1 MSSESLEE
9 NSPEPSST
17 PQANGSAPAP
27 SANNKPILLGLGG
40 IAIVAILGFLCV
52 LCLLI
57 VLLTRQFFFDDT
69 PLVATETAVPTPT
82 ALTTI
87 ATSEPQV
94 VGVSNSGTISVTL
107 GTPVLLRLAGQE
119 YDLLTD
125 PIGADGV
132 WKPTV
137 RGEGQAAWV
146 RGTVVNYVIGLPY
159 NSQNETLL
167 SQLTPGQEIQ
177 LTTNGRTHF
186 TFTFAER
193 TMLSVN
199 DRSVYAQQTPGIT
212 LILLG
217 PDGSERLVVRGIAQS
232 SEADNSPQNM
242 VEIGHTAQ
250 LDNFQITTNS
260 AIYISDR
267 AEIPSGFSFFQVEY
281 AIQNVGL
288 TAVDTS
294 NLDMTL
300 LDDLGNR
307 YALNPLASQSGN
319 YPVLNGFLNANQ
331 TTTAVAGYQMPV
343 GLNSETVRWVVTNRE
358 TGAQLFV
365 SLPFTGGAT
374 AVQAASSSLFRAEV
388 STDLT
393 SLNLGGQIT
402 NLGTQPLVITE
413 SDIRLSTP
421 DGAIYLLLSTNPPL
435 PWTVTAGQ
443 TVQFF
448 LTYQRP
454 SGGNALFR
462 VLNQEF
468 QITEQP

>member
-9 NSPEPSST
+9 HSPQEETSPS
-17 PQANGSAPAP
+17 PQGNGASAPYN
-27 SANNKPILLGLGG
+27 NNKPILLGLGG
-40 IAIVAILGFLCV
+40 VAVVAILGFLCL
-52 LCLLI
+52 LCILSILL
-57 VLLTRQFFFDDT
+57 VRNFWPD
-69 PLVATETAVPTPT
+69 TPT
-82 ALTTI
+82 AEATPIPTLTPLAVV

-94 VGVSNSGTISVTL
+94 IGVSNSGTISVTL
-107 GTPVLLRLAGQE
+107 GTPVLLRLGGQE
-119 YDLLTD
+119 YEVLTEL
-125 PIGADGV
+125 IGADGV
-132 WKPTV
+132 WAPTV
-137 RGEGQAAWV
+137 RGDGQASWV
-146 RGTVVNYVIGLPY
+146 RGTVVNYVLGLPY
-159 NSQNETLL
+159 TDKNEELL
-167 SQLTPGQEIQ
+167 SQLTPGQEIV
-177 LTTNGRTHF
+177 LTTNGRTNF

-193 TMLSVN
+193 NLLSVN

-217 PDGSERLVVRGIAQS
+217 PDGNERLVVRGIAQS

-242 VEIGHTAQ
+242 VEIGNTAQ

-288 TAVDTS
+288 TAVDSS
-294 NLDMTL
+294 NLEMTL

-331 TTTAVAGYQMPV
+331 TVNAVAGYQMPI
-343 GLNSETVRWVVTNRE
+343 GLNSETVRWVVTHRE

-388 STDLT
+388 SADLT

-435 PWTVTAGQ
+435 PWTVTAGE

-448 LTYQRP
+448 LSYQRP
-454 SGGNALFR
+454 SGGNAIFR
-462 VLNQEF
+462 ILNQEF
-468 QITEQP
+468 QITEN